1 MPTLTESLKT
11 EIEIL
16 LFWWLFLLKPLYLQR
31 TNRYRCQ
38 YWTVVVNVQLS
49 ISYDSLAMSF
59 GALL

>member
-16 LFWWLFLLKPLYLQR
+16 LFLWLFLLKHLYLQR
-31 TNRYRCQ
+31 TNRYMSQ
-38 YWTVVVNVQLS
+38 YWTVVVNVHLS

>member
-16 LFWWLFLLKPLYLQR
+16 LFLWLFLLKHLYLQR
-31 TNRYRCQ
+31 TNRYRSQ